1 MKKQLLIATSFI
13 CALWA
18 SGAHASATP
27 SLESA
32 KFGFL
37 PLGSLYKADTD
48 ESTTCFSLLNKD
60 GSQKATWSLRAAMD
74 LGDVRVSPDE
84 NSFVSCDEEGTV
96 RLFTRQDIETPGS
109 LGRTL
114 YTLGAHDLQ
123 VRILGF
129 ARQDRVL
136 LSILQPLTG
145 LLEELKEKNS
155 LLDKDVEEYK
165 NGCKRGIEFCDTVIA
180 SLEEL
185 STRIQSLSSA
195 SSYDTKDLPWAAEPS
210 FSHVSHATHECT
222 SMVLAQ
228 TERGNELQDA
238 VTFLSLRTRGAS
250 LAADFAWAAQNPI
263 LTYLLEIDTQTGEAL
278 RHQYVPGNITHASF
292 VDENTL
298 LADDRHPVQKHISN
312 MWHIDLDSHIARP
325 MRTLSNP
332 RAPASESATARLRT
346 AGDKGYYLGY
356 AGPDMTNASILSY
369 DAASRTSGVAFSRP
383 EDVISFGLASHNPRG
398 YAILGGQDGNA
409 QDLVILENQDG
420 TFQKEEGLTKRV
432 LSVLE
437 GRKAQ
442 KVKMSPQGDQV
453 IVTSLDMSTPGWV
466 THKDLIDL
474 DSGAHTTLETQ
485 HHDMPM
491 THVQTL
497 ASSVDGVT
505 TYTHLYTPE
514 MSAPST
520 PLLVNLHGGP
530 YAQDTV
536 EYGLDLSSA
545 LTYGYSVANINY
557 RGSLGRGKVFQD
569 LIHGDQGGGEV
580 ADVAEAITHMLA
592 TQPHLDR
599 EKVVV
604 MGHSYG
610 AYLATML
617 DIKYPGLAKGIIA
630 IGGVYD
636 WTKRLESQARFV
648 DAARVAEE
656 EVGLRLSPM
665 THAHMTHAPML
676 LIHGTQDDICAAE
689 DATIFAK
696 NLEEAGKKVSLVTL
710 ETDHFYE
717 EAEAQQRVMQSILA
731 FTDQLDH

>member
-1 MKKQLLIATSFI
+1 MKKQLLIASSLLCT
-13 CALWA
+13 LWA
-18 SGAHASATP
+18 NCAHASATP
-27 SLESA
+27 TLENT

-60 GSQKATWSLRAAMD
+60 GSLQNKWPIGASMD
-74 LGDVRVSPDE
+74 VDHLHVSPDE
-84 NSFVSCDEEGTV
+84 TFFVSCDKEGTV
-96 RLFTRQDIETPGS
+96 RLVTREHLETSGS

-114 YTLGAHDLQ
+114 YTLGEHDLQ
-123 VRILGF
+123 ISILGF
-129 ARQDRVL
+129 TRQDRVL

-145 LLEELKEKNS
+145 LLEELKEQNS
-155 LLDKDVEEYK
+155 LLEKDVEEYK
-165 NGCKRGIEFCDTVIA
+165 NGCKHGIEFCDTVIA
-180 SLEEL
+180 SLAEL

-210 FSHVSHATHECT
+210 FSHVSHATHECA

-278 RHQYVPGNITHASF
+278 RHQYVPGDITHASF

-312 MWHIDLDSHIARP
+312 MWHIDLDSQIPRP
-325 MRTLSNP
+325 MRTHSNP
-332 RAPASESATARLRT
+332 SAPASEFSTARLRT
-346 AGDKGYYLGY
+346 AASKGYYLGY

-383 EDVISFGLASHNPRG
+383 EDVISFGLATHNPRG

-409 QDLVILENQDG
+409 QNLVILENQDG
-420 TFQKEEGLTKRV
+420 TFQEEKGLTKQV
-432 LSVLE
+432 ASLLE
-437 GRKAQ
+437 GRKVQ

-453 IVTSLDMSTPGWV
+453 IVASLDMSTPGWA

-474 DSGAHTTLETQ
+474 DSGALTSLETK
-485 HHDMPM
+485 HHDMPRI
-491 THVQTL
+491 HVQTL
-497 ASSVDGVT
+497 ASAVDGVT

-514 MSAPST
+514 TGALKT

-536 EYGLDLSSA
+536 GYSQDLESA
-545 LTYGYSVANINY
+545 LKLGCSLAGINY
-557 RGSLGRGKVFQD
+557 RGSLGRGKAFQD

-580 ADVAEAITHMLA
+580 ADVATAITHMLD
-592 TQPHLDR
+592 TNPHLDR

-630 IGGVYD
+630 LGGVYD

-648 DAARVAEE
+648 DAARVSEE
-656 EVGLRLSPM
+656 ELNLRLRPM
-665 THAHMTHAPML
+665 THAHRVNAPML
-676 LIHGTQDDICAAE
+676 IVHGTQDDICAAE
-689 DATIFAK
+689 DATTFAK

-731 FTDQLDH
+731 FTDQL